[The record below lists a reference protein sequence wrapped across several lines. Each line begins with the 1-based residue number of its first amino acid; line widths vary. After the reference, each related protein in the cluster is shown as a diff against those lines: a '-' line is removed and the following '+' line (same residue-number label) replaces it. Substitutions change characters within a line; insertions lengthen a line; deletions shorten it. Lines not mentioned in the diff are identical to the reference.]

1 MVEAYFRSISREK
14 LVMEAYNTGCKDAW
28 GHFVFE
34 WRPVSDLNGV
44 YMREREYVIP
54 PTVGGLCAFLEIS
67 RSTWHEYCQEEKF
80 RETTE
85 WARSR
90 CSPGGRS
97 NCFGGRKDA
106 QGPHPGSPG
115 NYGYARRLAVGKGD
129 QGQGGADSGPSAAGM
144 TTAEKMALLREMVG
158 VIGNGE
164 DPG

>member
-1 MVEAYFRSISREK
+1 
-14 LVMEAYNTGCKDAW
+14 
-28 GHFVFE
+28 
-34 WRPVSDLNGV
+34 
-44 YMREREYVIP
+44 MREREYVIP

-85 WARSR
+85 WAREQMLSWR
-90 CSPGGRS
+90 EEQLLRRPGKMLKGLTL
-97 NCFGGRKDA
+97 DLQA
-106 QGPHPGSPG
+106 

-144 TTAEKMALLREMVG
+144 TTAEKMALLREMAG